1 MTRRKYGTNLAL
13 MTHFRISEA
22 ATLLGVSDDT
32 VRRWVDAGKLP
43 MVKDQSGRMAIPGV
57 DLAAFARNE
66 HEELPGKTSA
76 RNRFEGVVTR
86 VEISGVVGLV
96 ELQSGPHRI
105 TSVITSDAIT
115 ELGIQVGS
123 RASASV
129 KATQVVLERG

>member
-1 MTRRKYGTNLAL
+1 M
-13 MTHFRISEA
+13 
-22 ATLLGVSDDT
+22 
-32 VRRWVDAGKLP
+32 
-43 MVKDQSGRMAIPGV
+43 
-57 DLAAFARNE
+57 LAAFARNE